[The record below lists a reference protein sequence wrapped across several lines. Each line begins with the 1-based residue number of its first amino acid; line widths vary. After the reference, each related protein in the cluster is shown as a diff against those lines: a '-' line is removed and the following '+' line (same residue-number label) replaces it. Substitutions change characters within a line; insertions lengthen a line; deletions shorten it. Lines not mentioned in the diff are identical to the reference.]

1 MSETSLD
8 ASSDTSFGDI
18 SICEEIGEL
27 IEKCEEFHNHIH
39 SCFETLENI
48 QSFFLLN
55 NNINVT
61 HNNWTGD
68 FNELLQLFHQDAL
81 TKIKNG
87 QPSSFGEELLK
98 MLDNT
103 TFH

>member
-1 MSETSLD
+1 MSETS
-8 ASSDTSFGDI
+8 SETSFGDI
-18 SICEEIGEL
+18 SICEEIEEL
-27 IEKCEEFHNHIH
+27 IEKCKEFHNHIH

-48 QSFFLLN
+48 QSLFLLNN

-68 FNELLQLFHQDAL
+68 FNELLQLFHQNAL

-87 QPSSFGEELLK
+87 QPSIFGEELLK

-103 TFH
+103 TF